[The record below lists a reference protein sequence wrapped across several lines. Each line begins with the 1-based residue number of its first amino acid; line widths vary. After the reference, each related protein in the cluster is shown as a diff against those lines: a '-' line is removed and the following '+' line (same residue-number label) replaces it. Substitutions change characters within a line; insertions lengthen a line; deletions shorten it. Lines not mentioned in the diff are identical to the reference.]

1 MSKKA
6 LIKRLSWYYPLEKFH
21 AFVTF
26 PLLVVYLL
34 YHYALADIL
43 FLVYGLVVCILIL
56 LQGQHYWKLKLHRL
70 SGKTF
75 SQVKSL
81 QFFRKSKRVNII
93 LIGLMPLVLL
103 LQLSITDWRTIPDNL
118 MIWAVCAN
126 AFAVL
131 EHINYYHRQ
140 LMIDNEADLRYLL
153 TNRKL
158 KIASL
163 KKDLEES
170 KL

>member
-26 PLLVVYLL
+26 PLLVAYLL
-34 YHYALADIL
+34 YNHALKDIL
-43 FLVYGLVVCILIL
+43 FLVYGLLVCIVIL

-70 SGKTF
+70 SGKPF
-75 SQVKSL
+75 NQVKQL
-81 QFFRKSKRVNII
+81 QLFRKSEWANLI

-103 LQLSITDWRTIPDNL
+103 LQLYFAGWEIKLDNQ
-118 MIWAVCAN
+118 MFWAVCAN

-140 LMIDNEADLRYLL
+140 LMVDNEADLRYLL
-153 TNRKL
+153 TNKRL

-163 KKDLEES
+163 RKDLEES

>member
-1 MSKKA
+1 M
-6 LIKRLSWYYPLEKFH
+6 IKRLSWYYPLEKFH

-34 YHYALADIL
+34 YHYALTDIL
-43 FLVYGLVVCILIL
+43 FLIYGLLVCIVIL

-70 SGKTF
+70 SGKAF
-75 SQVKSL
+75 SQVKNL
-81 QFFRKSKRVNII
+81 QFFRKSGQVNII

-103 LQLSITDWRTIPDNL
+103 LQLYLSDWGSIPDNL
-118 MIWAVCAN
+118 MIWAICAN

-153 TNRKL
+153 TNKRL

-163 KKDLEES
+163 RKDLEES

>member
-21 AFVTF
+21 AFVSF

-34 YHYALADIL
+34 NNHALADIL
-43 FLVYGLVVCILIL
+43 FLVYGLLVCIVIL

-70 SGKTF
+70 SGKPF
-75 SQVKSL
+75 NQVKQL
-81 QFFRKSKRVNII
+81 QLFRKSEWANMI

-103 LQLSITDWRTIPDNL
+103 LQLYFAGWGIKPDNQ
-118 MIWAVCAN
+118 MFWAVWAN

-140 LMIDNEADLRYLL
+140 LMVDNGADLRYLL
-153 TNRKL
+153 TNKRL

-163 KKDLEES
+163 RKDLEES